1 MTYRWL
7 LPDHL
12 EDLLPEAAWC
22 LEGARR
28 LLLDTLRGRGYQLV
42 IPPLVEFVES
52 LAVEEGQDL
61 GPLTFSL
68 VDPLCG
74 RQLGLRPDMTL
85 QAARIDAHGMNHQ
98 GVNRLC
104 YAGPV
109 VHTHPEAPARS
120 REPFQVGA
128 ELYGVAG
135 LEGDLEILNLL
146 LTCLEQLGLN
156 DVRVDVGQVALF
168 RRMVE
173 QAGLSRRQTA
183 QVTEI
188 LQQRDV
194 PSLKRWAHALPAPW
208 NWRFSALGGLD
219 GPPGKVLDA
228 ARQALA
234 GWADLESVLAPL
246 DAVRQHLP
254 AHTAL
259 SFDLAELRG
268 VHYHSGLVFAVYCPG
283 FAEAIARGGRYDDI
297 GESFGQARPAVGF
310 SLDLKALLPRLK
322 TFQ

>member
-12 EDLLPEAAWC
+12 EDLLPEAAWR

-135 LEGDLEILNLL
+135 VEGDLEILNLL
-146 LTCLEQLGLN
+146 LACLEQLGLN

-168 RRMVE
+168 RRMAE
-173 QAGLSRRQTA
+173 QAGLNRSQTA

-188 LQQRDV
+188 LQYRDV

-208 NWRFSALGGLD
+208 NQRFSALGGLD
-219 GPPGKVLDA
+219 GPPGQVLDA
-228 ARQALA
+228 VRQALA
-234 GWADLESVLAPL
+234 GWADLESVLGSHHHHIACHARLAPL
-246 DAVRQHLP
+246 FIGMF
-254 AHTAL
+254 
-259 SFDLAELRG
+259 SIG
-268 VHYHSGLVFAVYCPG
+268 
-283 FAEAIARGGRYDDI
+283 AEA
-297 GESFGQARPAVGF
+297 P
-310 SLDLKALLPRLK
+310 
-322 TFQ
+322 

>member
-104 YAGPV
+104 YAGSIL
-109 VHTHPEAPARS
+109 HTRPEGLNQS
-120 REPFQVGA
+120 REPYQLGA
-128 ELYGVAG
+128 EIYG
-135 LEGDLEILNLL
+135 LE
-146 LTCLEQLGLN
+146 
-156 DVRVDVGQVALF
+156 
-168 RRMVE
+168 
-173 QAGLSRRQTA
+173 
-183 QVTEI
+183 
-188 LQQRDV
+188 
-194 PSLKRWAHALPAPW
+194 
-208 NWRFSALGGLD
+208 
-219 GPPGKVLDA
+219 
-228 ARQALA
+228 
-234 GWADLESVLAPL
+234 
-246 DAVRQHLP
+246 
-254 AHTAL
+254 
-259 SFDLAELRG
+259 
-268 VHYHSGLVFAVYCPG
+268 
-283 FAEAIARGGRYDDI
+283 
-297 GESFGQARPAVGF
+297 
-310 SLDLKALLPRLK
+310 
-322 TFQ
+322 